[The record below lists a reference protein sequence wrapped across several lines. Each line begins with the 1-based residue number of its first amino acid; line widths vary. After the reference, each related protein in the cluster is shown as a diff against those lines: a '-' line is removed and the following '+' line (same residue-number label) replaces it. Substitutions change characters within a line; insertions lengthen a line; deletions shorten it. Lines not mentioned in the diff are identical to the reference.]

1 MAESFFERVHKQDTH
16 TPDVLSCLANL
27 SNDEVFTP
35 PELVNKVLDML
46 PQELFKDPNT
56 KFLDPATKT
65 GVFLREIAK
74 RLLIGLEPIYPDLQE
89 RIDHIFHEQLY
100 GIAITEL
107 TSLLAR
113 RSLYCSKYPNGKY
126 SICHFDNA
134 EGNISFKKIPHIWKD
149 RKCIFCGASQA
160 VWDREDSLETYAY
173 GFIHCNEEHNK
184 ELFERLKSMKFD
196 VIIGNPPYQL
206 QTKKDCASSIN
217 RQQATP
223 LYHFFVEQAKQL
235 QPHYISMII
244 PSRWFSGGMGS
255 LKKFRA
261 SMLKDTSIRVL
272 HDFLNEQ
279 DCFPGID
286 VKGGVCYFL
295 WDKAYHGPCKV
306 FTHQDGIIFSSA
318 ERFLQ
323 EDGENVFI
331 RYNSARPILNKIK
344 AQKEKS
350 LTAIIQPLSLFG
362 FPTSFSSYEIK
373 PSMNTVK
380 IYGRKFVGYISRKQ
394 LKAGLESVDKI
405 KVLLPEA
412 IGDGGFNLPLK
423 PIITEKNSCCTAT
436 YVVIGSFDS
445 VKEAQGL
452 VSYINTSFFK
462 FLVGLRKITQHATQ
476 DVYSFVPVQDFTQ
489 EWTDAKLYKKYGL
502 TKEEINFI
510 ESMIKPME
518 DK

>member
-1 MAESFFERVHKQDTH
+1 
-16 TPDVLSCLANL
+16 
-27 SNDEVFTP
+27 
-35 PELVNKVLDML
+35 
-46 PQELFKDPNT
+46 
-56 KFLDPATKT
+56 
-65 GVFLREIAK
+65 
-74 RLLIGLEPIYPDLQE
+74 
-89 RIDHIFHEQLY
+89 
-100 GIAITEL
+100 
-107 TSLLAR
+107 
-113 RSLYCSKYPNGKY
+113 
-126 SICHFDNA
+126 
-134 EGNISFKKIPHIWKD
+134 
-149 RKCIFCGASQA
+149 
-160 VWDREDSLETYAY
+160 
-173 GFIHCNEEHNK
+173 
-184 ELFERLKSMKFD
+184 
-196 VIIGNPPYQL
+196 
-206 QTKKDCASSIN
+206 
-217 RQQATP
+217 
-223 LYHFFVEQAKQL
+223 
-235 QPHYISMII
+235 MII